1 MSHSV
6 HICYLRRANISLVR
20 KLNKARGLPSV
31 QLFKEP
37 RILYV
42 DNDSTSAGFV
52 KAWLT
57 RNAPGCKIVY
67 AASGREG
74 LDLIAAR
81 GFDLYLF
88 EYCLGEMTGPELC
101 RQVRLSDP
109 DAKIVI
115 CTSLE
120 RDVDRQMALAA
131 GAAEYLVKPEE
142 FYRLSTTLRQHLG
155 PLPRFRNRL
164 FHGMRRSAA
173 II

>member
-1 MSHSV
+1 MEN
-6 HICYLRRANISLVR
+6 L
-20 KLNKARGLPSV
+20 K
-31 QLFKEP
+31 QP

-57 RNAPGCKIVY
+57 RNAPGCHIVS
-67 AASGREG
+67 AASGREA
-74 LDLIAAR
+74 LDLI
-81 GFDLYLF
+81 GQNTFDIYLF

-101 RQVRLSDP
+101 RQVRAMDP
-109 DAKIVI
+109 NAKVVI
-115 CTSLE
+115 CSSLG
-120 RDVDRQMALAA
+120 RDVDREMARAA
-131 GAAEYLVKPEE
+131 GATEYLVKPEE

-164 FHGMRRSAA
+164 FRGMSRSAA

>member
-1 MSHSV
+1 MQ
-6 HICYLRRANISLVR
+6 I
-20 KLNKARGLPSV
+20 
-31 QLFKEP
+31 FKQP

-57 RNAPGCKIVY
+57 RNAPGCKIVC
-67 AASGREG
+67 AASGGEALG
-74 LDLIAAR
+74 LIAE
-81 GFDLYLF
+81 GEFDLYLF

-101 RQVRLSDP
+101 RQVRAADP

-120 RDVDRQMALAA
+120 RDVDREMARAA
-131 GAAEYLVKPEE
+131 GAMGYLVKPEE

-164 FHGMRRSAA
+164 FRGLRRSAA